1 MTLNSVLKGNESC
14 IGAFFYFCL
23 LRMLTKHS
31 FFLFYR
37 NNFKLG
43 FGRDSKAKINTR
55 VEENL
60 GEFCVDN
67 GILFCN
73 FCDYSLTRCET
84 LNILHFNGNL
94 NI

>member
-1 MTLNSVLKGNESC
+1 
-14 IGAFFYFCL
+14 
-23 LRMLTKHS
+23 MLTKHS

-37 NNFKLG
+37 NNFELG
-43 FGRDSKAKINTR
+43 FERDSKAKVNTR
-55 VEENL
+55 VKENL

-73 FCDYSLTRCET
+73 FCDYPLTRCET

-94 NI
+94 SI